1 MDEVHVPISMMGAD
15 FTAVVYFTITEYGSP
30 PIIDYNHG
38 GDPGVDPEWDID
50 EIYLVEDR
58 WDEDGPEFEATGAFF
73 KVLSNNKAINDAIL
87 DVVNDEASERRYLRR
102 RRAA

>member
-1 MDEVHVPISMMGAD
+1 MDEVQVTIPLMGAD
-15 FTAVVYFTITEYGSP
+15 FTATVYFTITEYGSP
-30 PIIDYNHG
+30 PTIDYNDG

-58 WDEDGPEFEATGAFF
+58 WDDDGPEFEATGALFE
-73 KVLSNNKAINDAIL
+73 VLSSNQAINDAIL
-87 DVVNDEASERRYLRR
+87 DRVNDEASERRYLRR